1 MTTTR
6 RRRRV
11 MMRRRLARGEEFG
24 QLVGRSAIRCEP
36 ATATAQRVAHGP
48 CAMRTLALTMG
59 R

>member
-1 MTTTR
+1 
-6 RRRRV
+6 